1 MTPRGLL
8 GSASMLD
15 MEVGSKQARSAA
27 RSVIQQAAARSLICS
42 LAISALYD
50 GDGPVPEEADMVMPT
65 IAGVLADVYNDTI
78 TAQDVADF

>member
-1 MTPRGLL
+1 MMPKGLVT
-8 GSASMLD
+8 SAPMLSMD
-15 MEVGSKQARSAA
+15 VGSKEAKAAA
-27 RSVIQQAAARSLICS
+27 RSVIQQSAARSLICS

-78 TAQDVADF
+78 TAQNVADF